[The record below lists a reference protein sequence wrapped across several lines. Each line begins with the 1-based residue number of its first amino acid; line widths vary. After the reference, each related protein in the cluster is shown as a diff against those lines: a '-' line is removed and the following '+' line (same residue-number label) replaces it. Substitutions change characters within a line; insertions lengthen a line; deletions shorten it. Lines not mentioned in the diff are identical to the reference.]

1 MSYTIG
7 CILLPNY
14 SGWAYLSITSPLQKF
29 NSLVKHQAYQVFTV
43 GVDESCVH
51 SDIGHKTITDFSLRT
66 APRANAWFVLG
77 GTAEHETSDRA
88 LIDFL
93 TYKPD
98 DCLFGGFSSGIC
110 VLAEAGRLDGY
121 KSVFCSPLHES
132 GQRKSTIRFVH
143 EPYCIDRDRLTC
155 MEDGAALAMMLSWV
169 TTQQGPALASL
180 LTRYYEEQ
188 TRAMLP
194 QGNKAA
200 TGSVGNV
207 SDQPKLAEALDL
219 MHSNIMEPLT
229 TQEISDHISISRRQL
244 ERLFKKY
251 LDTVPSRYYMR
262 MRLEGV
268 RRLLTTTPY
277 SISEIASAYGF
288 SSGAHLATSYRR
300 HFGTKPSVD
309 RIFKGANEG
318 ARLKQ
323 QG

>member
-7 CILLPNY
+7 CILLPGY
-14 SGWAYLSITSPLQKF
+14 SGWAYLSTISPLLKF
-29 NSLVKHQAYQVFTV
+29 NSLVKHQAYEVFTV
-43 GVDESCVH
+43 GLKDSCVR
-51 SDIGHKTITDFSLRT
+51 SDLGHKTMVDFTLRT
-66 APRANAWFVLG
+66 APRANAWIVLG
-77 GTAEHETSDRA
+77 GSADRESFDRE

-98 DCLFGGFSSGIC
+98 GCLLGGLAGGIC
-110 VLAEAGRLDGY
+110 ALAEAGRLDGY

-132 GQRKSTIRFVH
+132 GPTNGRIRFVH
-143 EPYCIDRDRLTC
+143 EPYCIDRDRMTC
-155 MEDGAALAMMLSWV
+155 MEDGAAMAMMLNWIAM
-169 TTQQGPALASL
+169 QQGPALASL
-180 LTRYYEEQ
+180 LTRYFEEQ
-188 TRAMLP
+188 TRIMLP
-194 QGNKAA
+194 QGSKVS
-200 TGSVGNV
+200 GVGVGNV
-207 SDQPKLAEALDL
+207 CDQPKLAEALDL

-229 TQEISDHISISRRQL
+229 TQEISDHINISRRQL

-309 RIFKGANEG
+309 RILKGTRE
-318 ARLKQ
+318 RMETSLEI
-323 QG
+323 